1 MSNKN
6 EVTSHDINKNLM
18 LDLETMG
25 TATDSAITSIGAVF
39 FNPTTGELG
48 SSFYRP
54 VDLTSSMQSGGTVD
68 GDTIRWWLRQD
79 SEARVAIAVD
89 GLPSI
94 TEVLFELEEFVNKS
108 TRYNTHGL
116 KVWGN
121 GVSFDNVILRSAYD
135 REKIKPFWHWYNDR
149 DVRTVVELGQAAGF
163 DPKHNM
169 PFEGNR
175 HNALDDAIHQAKYV
189 SAIWQRLVSTIL

>member
-1 MSNKN
+1 MLY
-6 EVTSHDINKNLM
+6 DNLM

-25 TATDSAITSIGAVF
+25 TATDSAIISIGAVF
-39 FNPTTGELG
+39 FNPATGELG
-48 SSFYRP
+48 ASFYSP
-54 VDLTSSMQSGGTVD
+54 VDLTSSMQSGGAVD

-94 TEVLFELEEFVNKS
+94 TEVLFELEEFVNKN
-108 TRYNTHGL
+108 TKYNTHGL

-121 GVSFDNVILRSAYD
+121 GASFDNVILRSAYD
-135 REKIKPFWHWYNDR
+135 REKIKPLWRWNNDR
-149 DVRTVVELGQAAGF
+149 DVRTIVELGRVIGF
-163 DPKHNM
+163 DPKYNM
-169 PFEGNR
+169 PFEGSR

-189 SAIWQRLVSTIL
+189 SIIWQKLINNNSQNDNIE

>member
-1 MSNKN
+1 
-6 EVTSHDINKNLM
+6 M

-25 TATDSAITSIGAVF
+25 TAVDSAIISIGAVF
-39 FNPTTGELG
+39 FNPATGELG
-48 SSFYRP
+48 SYFYRA

-68 GDTIRWWLRQD
+68 GDTVRWWLRQD
-79 SEARVAIAVD
+79 SEARAAITVN

-94 TEVLFELEEFVNKS
+94 TEVLFELEEFVNENTK
-108 TRYNTHGL
+108 YNTRSL

-121 GVSFDNVILRSAYD
+121 GVAFDNVILRSAYE

-149 DVRTVVELGQAAGF
+149 DVRTMVELGRAIGV
-163 DPKHNM
+163 DPKQNM
-169 PFEGNR
+169 PFAGKQ

-189 SAIWQRLVSTIL
+189 SVIWQKLISNNNHNDE

>member
-1 MSNKN
+1 MLY
-6 EVTSHDINKNLM
+6 DNLM

-25 TATDSAITSIGAVF
+25 TATDSAIISIGAVF
-39 FNPTTGELG
+39 FNPATGELG
-48 SSFYRP
+48 SSFYSP
-54 VDLTSSMQSGGTVD
+54 VDLTSSMQSGGAVD

-94 TEVLFELEEFVNKS
+94 TEVLFELEEFVNKN
-108 TRYNTHGL
+108 TKYNTHGL

-121 GVSFDNVILRSAYD
+121 GASFDNVILRSAYD
-135 REKIKPFWHWYNDR
+135 REKIKPLWRWNNDR
-149 DVRTVVELGQAAGF
+149 DVRTIVELGRAIGF
-163 DPKHNM
+163 DPKYNM
-169 PFEGNR
+169 PFEGSR

-189 SAIWQRLVSTIL
+189 SIIWQKLINNNSQNDNVG

>member
-1 MSNKN
+1 MLY
-6 EVTSHDINKNLM
+6 ENLM

-25 TATDSAITSIGAVF
+25 TATDSAIISIGAVF
-39 FNPTTGELG
+39 FNPATGELG
-48 SSFYRP
+48 SSFYSP
-54 VDLTSSMQSGGTVD
+54 VDLTSSMQSGGAVD

-94 TEVLFELEEFVNKS
+94 TEVLFELEEFVNKN
-108 TRYNTHGL
+108 TKYNTHRL

-121 GVSFDNVILRSAYD
+121 GASFDCVILRSAYE
-135 REKIKPFWHWYNDR
+135 REKIKPFWRWCNDR
-149 DVRTVVELGQAAGF
+149 DVRTIVELGRATGF
-163 DPKHNM
+163 DPKYNM
-169 PFEGNR
+169 SFEGSR

-189 SAIWQRLVSTIL
+189 SIIWQKLISTKI

>member
-1 MSNKN
+1 MLY
-6 EVTSHDINKNLM
+6 ENLM

-25 TATDSAITSIGAVF
+25 TATDSAIISIGAVF
-39 FNPTTGELG
+39 FDPATGELG
-48 SSFYRP
+48 SSFYSP
-54 VDLTSSMQSGGTVD
+54 VDLTSSMQSGGAVD

-108 TRYNTHGL
+108 TKYNTHGL

-121 GVSFDNVILRSAYD
+121 GASFDNVILRSAYD
-135 REKIKPFWHWYNDR
+135 REKIKPLWRWNNDR
-149 DVRTVVELGQAAGF
+149 DVRTIVELGRVIGF
-163 DPKHNM
+163 DPKYNM
-169 PFEGNR
+169 PFEGSR

-189 SAIWQRLVSTIL
+189 SIIWQKLINNNNQNDNIE